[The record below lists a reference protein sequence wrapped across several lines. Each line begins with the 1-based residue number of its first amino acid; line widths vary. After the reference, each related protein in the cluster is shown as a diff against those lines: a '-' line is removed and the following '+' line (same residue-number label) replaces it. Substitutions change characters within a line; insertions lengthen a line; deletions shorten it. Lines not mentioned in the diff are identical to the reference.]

1 MTQET
6 PEPVQKCANCGAE
19 LRPGDRYCGECGLPT
34 FVEPAPQ
41 VAPEVKSALT
51 APTKTPKGTWA
62 VVTGIV
68 LILIGLGACAFGSL
82 ILIFTPMLEVHSD
95 TGTALLVSSGICCML
110 PALLLII
117 AGAVVWY
124 VWGRKKQEST

>member
-19 LRPGDRYCGECGLPT
+19 LRPGDRFCGECGLPT
-34 FVEPAPQ
+34 FVEPAPKAASEAKPALI
-41 VAPEVKSALT
+41 APST
-51 APTKTPKGTWA
+51 TPRGTWA

-68 LILIGLGACAFGSL
+68 LILLGLGSCAFGSF
-82 ILIFTPMLEVHSD
+82 ILIITPMLDVYRE
-95 TGTALLVSSGICCML
+95 TETALQVSSGICCML
-110 PALLLII
+110 PALLLVI

-124 VWGRKKQEST
+124 VWGRKKQESD